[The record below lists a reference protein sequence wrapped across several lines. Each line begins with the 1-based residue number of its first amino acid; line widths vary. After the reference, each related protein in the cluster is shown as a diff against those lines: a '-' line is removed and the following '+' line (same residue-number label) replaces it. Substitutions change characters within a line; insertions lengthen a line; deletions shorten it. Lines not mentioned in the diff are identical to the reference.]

1 MSLTEPK
8 SIVLIVLGMLGQL
21 QPSSACGLIPFIRMG
36 EAVQEA
42 GILTPAS
49 PVYPALPQ
57 RAHARGRD
65 GPEMAISRKPDV
77 TNGLVAS
84 TRPMQIRTGINAGKQ
99 WHDHPILLQGG
110 PIGMINKNPMGITLF
125 VETPPSPPQG
135 SRSFQLA
142 GGMEP
147 IHASAAVQ
155 PAKPVFWVPPEYP
168 ESAKDSGIYGT
179 VRLEIL
185 ISKTGRVERATVLDG
200 PSELRQAAMDAVT
213 LWRYKS
219 ILEKLEGSHISK
231 LCQEA
236 RLHPVP
242 SRVLLCVPPGR
253 Q

>member
-147 IHASAAVQ
+147 IHASAPFSRQ
-155 PAKPVFWVPPEYP
+155 SLCFGFPPNIRSP
-168 ESAKDSGIYGT
+168 QRTRGFTARS
-179 VRLEIL
+179 V
-185 ISKTGRVERATVLDG
+185 
-200 PSELRQAAMDAVT
+200 
-213 LWRYKS
+213 WKS
-219 ILEKLEGSHISK
+219 
-231 LCQEA
+231 
-236 RLHPVP
+236 
-242 SRVLLCVPPGR
+242 
-253 Q
+253 